1 MEEEDENHGWGG
13 GSHEQI
19 EFTYGVAKIQGDVL
33 DDQTGLTLWLS
44 VKHVVKVVTRFDEYK
59 RWLVSEIGFDGMLK
73 LPMLGKMDLRMSV
86 WIMRKVK
93 VKLHTIVV
101 DEDRVIPFVP
111 EDFHKV
117 FGVPCGNRAVRG
129 RDREIKTA
137 AVEFMKLTIG
147 MNASP
152 AHNLKAAKYFLSRDI
167 TEDSSKIEKDCFQIS
182 FVIFVMGYVL
192 SSGTKYEH
200 MTIDFW
206 GALANTELISQ
217 FNLCEYA
224 VDNLM
229 AAVIK
234 LQMEYHNKA
243 QVVHLSGCHL
253 FFQIFLLDNIDLG
266 IFNMIHSVFPRIQ
279 CFDYKI
285 LRQMITMAR
294 CEQRGSITYVPGVLR
309 PADSVCY
316 VWVFAASS
324 LCMEGKSRPSSPK
337 QPSSRMS
344 VTPKYQTSKVRLD
357 GKTGPFNYLGDPMAA
372 HKSVGP
378 SDFSKYVRQ
387 ICKDD
392 PALQEL
398 SLMLKQHNAKCMLS
412 TTLLRNQLQSDM
424 FFFCGKNDAAGNHRR
439 TVFEVGRRLD
449 MGCDEVPRN
458 SNVEEGQQRM
468 KRICVEQNKNK
479 ELAEGEAR
487 NEDDAPVYNNPVVQ
501 REPDDTTKMFEDR
514 IVVYA

>member
-19 EFTYGVAKIQGDVL
+19 EFTCGVAKIQGDVL
-33 DDQTGLTLWLS
+33 DDQIGLTLWLS

-73 LPMLGKMDLRMSV
+73 LPMLGKMDLRMSA

-93 VKLHTIVV
+93 VKLRTIVV

-137 AVEFMKLTIG
+137 AVEFIKLTIG

-152 AHNLKAAKYFLSRDI
+152 AHNLKAAKDFLSRDI

-192 SSGTKYEH
+192 SSSTKYEH

-224 VDNLM
+224 IDNLM

-279 CFDYKI
+279 CFDYKT

-316 VWVFAASS
+316 VWVFAASP
-324 LCMEGKSRPSSPK
+324 LCMEGKSCPSSPK

-372 HKSVGP
+372 HKLVGP

-392 PALQEL
+392 PALREL

-424 FFFCGKNDAAGNHRR
+424 FFFAEKMVELVKDRCRCYSNRGLSKCISLQNAG
-439 TVFEVGRRLD
+439 LY
-449 MGCDEVPRN
+449 C
-458 SNVEEGQQRM
+458 SSAY
-468 KRICVEQNKNK
+468 I
-479 ELAEGEAR
+479 
-487 NEDDAPVYNNPVVQ
+487 
-501 REPDDTTKMFEDR
+501 
-514 IVVYA
+514 